1 MSASFDIDI
10 ECIQSVAEQQAN
22 KFPVGSFFSWLPAA
36 VSSSIVAA
44 EGDVTVQLGVTA
56 LLSVADQCLFLVQV
70 ATYNE
75 QEDGTDFVSFHNSL
89 LFANFQEA
97 FLIVAF
103 QVAEL
108 PVSEAL

>member
-44 EGDVTVQLGVTA
+44 EGDVQLGVAA
-56 LLSVADQCLFLVQV
+56 LLTSASSWFKLPPTSNRKMALILFLF
-70 ATYNE
+70 T
-75 QEDGTDFVSFHNSL
+75 T
-89 LFANFQEA
+89 A
-97 FLIVAF
+97 FCS
-103 QVAEL
+103 
-108 PVSEAL
+108 PTSKRHS